1 MPWGTHFCLFYQA
14 RHDLLDTLVSYYRSG
29 LRNDEL
35 GLWIASP
42 ELPVDEVWSVLRE
55 AIPQIDHEAARGRI
69 EVISHDD
76 WFFPQGHFEIPGIM
90 AVLAARCER
99 AIAEGR
105 SGIRFNGSP
114 AWLQKRNGAEF
125 NALERAIDETIA
137 GRRIIVLCNFPLDAS
152 KAGEMLAAAHTHH
165 FTIAIR
171 DGVSEIVE
179 AFEDPPRE
187 HSLTR
192 RELEVLTW
200 VARGKSAW
208 EISQILGIA
217 KRTVDEHVQAATQ
230 KLGAVNRTQAVALAL
245 LRHLIEI

>member
-1 MPWGTHFCLFYQA
+1 MPWGTHFCLFYQT
-14 RHDLLDTLVSYYRSG
+14 RPDLLDTLISYYRTG
-29 LRNDEL
+29 LRNDEFC
-35 GLWIASP
+35 LWVASQ
-42 ELPVDEVWSVLRE
+42 ELPVDEVWPALRE
-55 AIPQIDHEAARGRI
+55 AIPHVDQDAATGRI
-69 EVISHDD
+69 EVISHEN
-76 WFFPQGHFEIPGIM
+76 WFFPGGHFEISSIM
-90 AVLAARCER
+90 DVLAAKCER
-99 AIAEGR
+99 AMAEGR

-125 NALERAIDETIA
+125 SALEQAIDETIA
-137 GRRIIVLCNFPLDAS
+137 GRRIIVLCNFPLDGS

-171 DGVSEIVE
+171 EGVSEIVE
-179 AFEDPPRE
+179 AFEAPPRE

-200 VARGKSAW
+200 AGRGKSAW
-208 EISQILGIA
+208 EIAQILGIA
-217 KRTVDEHVQAATQ
+217 KRTVDEHVQTAMQ

>member
-1 MPWGTHFCLFYQA
+1 MPWGTHFCLFYQT
-14 RHDLLDTLVSYYRSG
+14 RPDLLDTLISYYRIG
-29 LRNDEL
+29 LRNDEFC
-35 GLWIASP
+35 LWVASQ
-42 ELPVDEVWSVLRE
+42 ELPVEDVWLVLRE
-55 AIPQIDHEAARGRI
+55 AIPHIEQEAATGRI
-69 EVISHDD
+69 EVISHED
-76 WFFPQGHFEIPGIM
+76 WFFPGGHFEIRNIM
-90 AVLAARCER
+90 DVLTTKCER

-105 SGIRFNGSP
+105 SGMRFNGSS

-125 NALERAIDETIA
+125 HAFEQAIDQTIA
-137 GRRIIVLCNFPLDAS
+137 GRPIIVLCNFPLDES
-152 KAGEMLAAAHTHH
+152 IAGEMLAAAHTHH
-165 FTIAIR
+165 FTVAIR

-179 AFEDPPRE
+179 AFEAPPRE
-187 HSLTR
+187 RSLTR

-208 EISQILGIA
+208 EIAQILGIA